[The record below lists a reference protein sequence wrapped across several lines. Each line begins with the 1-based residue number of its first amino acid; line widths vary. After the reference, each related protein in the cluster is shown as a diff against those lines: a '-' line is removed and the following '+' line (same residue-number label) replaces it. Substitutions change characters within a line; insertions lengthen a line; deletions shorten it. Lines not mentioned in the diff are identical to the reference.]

1 MYFRTFSFF
10 VFNFLKKTIEIQ
22 KKVVY
27 NEFKWWKVVNSGR
40 KWGVSGRPL

>member
-10 VFNFLKKTIEIQ
+10 VQNFKKTIEIH

-27 NEFKWWKVVNSGR
+27 NVPKWWKVVNSGR